1 MLIQW
6 CLKGIPESKSFGDP
20 DVAAIL
26 NDRGLSSTWLRGAG
40 GTPSDLPA
48 HSQAKLSQHDLDLHV
63 NGFSTAHAS
72 TAYLSLSA
80 GCVEL
85 ISPGNTVTHS
95 ALKTALDFATAGA
108 TCKGYVF
115 LCWVLVSPK
124 PAPEL
129 PGFAEEVRNLNLFQ
143 QFSIFHHEGEIAAKL
158 YVPARQI
165 HSAHKFDQGL
175 AHLQQFPNTGF
186 VPPER
191 VSNVLEM
198 R

>member
-6 CLKGIPESKSFGDP
+6 CLKGIPESTSFD
-20 DVAAIL
+20 DAYVVTAL
-26 NDRGLSSTWLRGAG
+26 SDHGLSATWLRGAG
-40 GTPSDLPA
+40 GAFSDLPGQ
-48 HSQAKLSQHDLDLHV
+48 SQAKLSQHDLDLHV
-63 NGFSTAHAS
+63 NGFGAAHST

-95 ALKTALDFATAGA
+95 ALKTALDFATASG
-108 TCKGYVF
+108 TSNGYVF
-115 LCWVLVSPK
+115 VCWVLVAPK

-165 HSAHKFDQGL
+165 HSAHKYDPGL
-175 AHLQQFPNTGF
+175 NHIRPFQNASF

-191 VSNVLEM
+191 VSNVLDM